1 MVWLRSAIFQ
11 LLLGLSVL
19 LFGLPIVLFGRLL
32 RYERL
37 ARAGCLWGR
46 SVLWL
51 LKAICRLDYRV
62 KGLENLGSGPA
73 IIYAKHQS
81 AWETIALRAIL
92 PPFQT
97 WVLKHELIR
106 VPIFGWA
113 LAMFE
118 PIAINRSAGRK
129 AIKQLLEEGQRA
141 LAKDRWII
149 IFPEG
154 TRVRPGER
162 KSYGIGGALLA
173 EKSGRPV
180 IPVAHNA
187 GVFWGRRSLLK
198 YPGVIDVVIGPPI
211 ASQGRRAGEINEEA
225 ANWIDTQ
232 VQNLPVTPSTGALP
246 T

>member
-1 MVWLRSAIFQ
+1 MVWLRSGIFQ

-97 WVLKHELIR
+97 WVLKRELIR

-225 ANWIDTQ
+225 ANWIEKQ